1 MHDWTNAQ
9 YKYNIENLFII
20 VLKVS
25 IWFVFFFFI
34 LRCRLILRLFAFAFR
49 LCHDFSSIHLD

>member
-25 IWFVFFFFI
+25 IWFVFFFSFYDVVSFSVCSHSRFVCVTILVQFI
-34 LRCRLILRLFAFAFR
+34 
-49 LCHDFSSIHLD
+49 